1 MQVFTLGLFGCSTPE
16 IVKRDLQEARFTD
29 FIEDAAYH
37 WAFSYAIIYF
47 DPLTLGSFEIGEE
60 FACILGRSAFIL

>member
-37 WAFSYAIIYF
+37 WAFSYAII
-47 DPLTLGSFEIGEE
+47 
-60 FACILGRSAFIL
+60 